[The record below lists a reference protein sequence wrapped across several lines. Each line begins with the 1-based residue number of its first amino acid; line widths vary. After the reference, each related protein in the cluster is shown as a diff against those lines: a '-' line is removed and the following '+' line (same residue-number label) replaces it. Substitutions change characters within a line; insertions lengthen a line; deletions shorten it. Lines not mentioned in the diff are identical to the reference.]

1 MQACGV
7 QSVRMAMCGRTGRIT
22 VYSSHRG
29 GAWSAAAGA
38 LTCHHDLLITDEHG
52 AGLREFL
59 RRAPATVWI
68 EGTVRDPVRRV
79 LAAMD
84 PFAPPEITA
93 AVLDDARVLAGA
105 TLAEL
110 FALCAWTAPGEEL
123 LARHDSVSRMRS
135 YVAAERERARAAF
148 DACLRHLDPPLDEE
162 HRLCERGRPAAV
174 IVRVASE
181 RRIDAVVLGITPRP
195 RLARTLL
202 GCTAERVARTVA
214 SHVVV
219 VKPPGA
225 VSPIAPPPR
234 AVALRGAA

>member
-1 MQACGV
+1 MQL
-7 QSVRMAMCGRTGRIT
+7 VRMAMCGRAGKIT
-22 VYSSHRG
+22 VYSSHQDG
-29 GAWSAAAGA
+29 GWSAAAGA

-52 AGLREFL
+52 PGLREFL
-59 RRAPATVWI
+59 RHAPVTVWI
-68 EGTVRDPVRRV
+68 EGAARDPVRRV

-84 PFAPPEITA
+84 PFAPPEITS

-110 FALCAWTAPGEEL
+110 FALCAWSAPGEDL
-123 LARHDSVSRMRS
+123 LARYDSVSRTRS

-148 DACLRHLDPPLDEE
+148 DACLRHLDPPLDEA

-174 IVRVASE
+174 IVRAVCE
-181 RRIDAVVLGITPRP
+181 RQIDAVVLGITPRP
-195 RLARTLL
+195 RLARTVL
-202 GCTAERVARTVA
+202 GCTAAQVAGMVA

-219 VKPPGA
+219 ARPRDA
-225 VSPIAPPPR
+225 VSPTAPPPR